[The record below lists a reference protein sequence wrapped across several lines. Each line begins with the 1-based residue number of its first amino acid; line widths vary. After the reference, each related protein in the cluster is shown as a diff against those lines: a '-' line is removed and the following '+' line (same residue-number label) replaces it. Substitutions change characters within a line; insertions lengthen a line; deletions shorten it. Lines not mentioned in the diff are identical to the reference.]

1 VNGYI
6 ALFISAGCWSLLLLF
21 SCEGFMRSKA
31 QETVL
36 GRGKKAKN
44 KRQQQNWQ
52 QHPTFQTG
60 EFEIWNE

>member
-1 VNGYI
+1 
-6 ALFISAGCWSLLLLF
+6 
-21 SCEGFMRSKA
+21 MRSKA

-52 QHPTFQTG
+52 QHPTFQIG
-60 EFEIWNE
+60 EFEIFSLRVKRVSSRYDHFTLDQAL